1 MNWRLKMAN
10 MENLN
15 NNLLDAWI
23 ERETG
28 TKNGTPEHTAAKA
41 AVTKLIEDAE
51 SFIKAE
57 KKEAAI
63 ENMNYS
69 PMSIFGNAVNW
80 TFGAVV
86 EPLTGVE
93 PDEFDEF

>member
-1 MNWRLKMAN
+1 

-15 NNLLDAWI
+15 IDVWL
-23 ERETG
+23 EREVG
-28 TKNGTPEHTAAKA
+28 VHKGTPEHTAAKA

-57 KKEAAI
+57 KKGAAI